1 LKEKLIGRKIRVC
14 FNNINSFF
22 TQKDGKIEF
31 VKSSSDF
38 EREKDMYLYSFRKFF
53 KKVLTRN

>member
-1 LKEKLIGRKIRVC
+1 M
-14 FNNINSFF
+14 NSFF

-31 VKSSSDF
+31 VKSDSDF

-53 KKVLTRN
+53 KKVLTRD